1 MDAPEIIKSGK
12 YLINTK
18 TNEYYKPAK
27 RKGLFSKVVIAI
39 CIILIILYTMFC
51 LYIYMQY
58 KTGIQPTGSHDAY
71 GLGAKVSHNGKRY
84 ISQIPNNTTE
94 PGTDERWWKEVV

>member
-39 CIILIILYTMFC
+39 CIILND
-51 LYIYMQY
+51 
-58 KTGIQPTGSHDAY
+58 KDRKY
-71 GLGAKVSHNGKRY
+71 GLAKQEVE
-84 ISQIPNNTTE
+84 IPRE
-94 PGTDERWWKEVV
+94 HSWYDKQQELEA

>member
-27 RKGLFSKVVIAI
+27 RKGLFSKVVISI

-51 LYIYMQY
+51 LYMQY
-58 KTGIQPTGSHDAY
+58 KTGIQPEPQLTIAFFAFVATELWS
-71 GLGAKVSHNGKRY
+71 LSKIKR
-84 ISQIPNNTTE
+84 SKNDNS
-94 PGTDERWWKEVV
+94 KE

>member
-51 LYIYMQY
+51 LYMQY
-58 KTGIQPTGSHDAY
+58 KTGIQPEAQLTIMFFGFVTAELWNLS
-71 GLGAKVSHNGKRY
+71 KIKR
-84 ISQIPNNTTE
+84 NKDGE
-94 PGTDERWWKEVV
+94 KK

>member
-51 LYIYMQY
+51 LYMQY
-58 KTGIQPTGSHDAY
+58 KTGIQPTGAHDAY
-71 GLGAKVSHNGKRY
+71 GFGAKVSHNGKKWT
-84 ISQIPNNTTE
+84 SDVENNTWE
-94 PGTDERWWKEVV
+94 PGVFGWTEVKE

>member
-27 RKGLFSKVVIAI
+27 RKGLFSKVIIAI
-39 CIILIILYTMFC
+39 CIILIILYTIFC
-51 LYIYMQY
+51 LYMQY
-58 KTGIQPTGSHDAY
+58 RTGVQP
-71 GLGAKVSHNGKRY
+71 
-84 ISQIPNNTTE
+84 E
-94 PGTDERWWKEVV
+94 PQLTIAFFSFITVELWNLASIKKSKDKKEV